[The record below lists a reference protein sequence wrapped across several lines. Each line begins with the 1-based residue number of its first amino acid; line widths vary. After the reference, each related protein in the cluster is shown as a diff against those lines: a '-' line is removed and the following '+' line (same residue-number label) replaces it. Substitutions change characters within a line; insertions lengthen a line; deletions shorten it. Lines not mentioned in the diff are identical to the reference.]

1 MTTLEMPIAA
11 GELLTKTAYVAA
23 AVVAALVVQRI
34 VVKASKRLF
43 VVAGAPKVSI
53 IINILRVLIWACALM
68 CILEPV
74 FGITPT
80 YFVATLGVVSVAISL
95 GLQDTISN
103 VFSGLVLMAGHVIRP
118 GDDISVGGVSGRVTD
133 VTWRSTSVQDRYGSV
148 EIIPNSVLNKTSLKR
163 LHPSQVGK
171 AVVPIAVVPNADL
184 DEVTHQIVDLAVE
197 VAGDL
202 LNPDYPPRVL
212 ILGMDE
218 YGTRASIVLCAASGV
233 PTDIPVDKVLRAV
246 QGKPWVASA
255 LPNDIR
261 S

>member
-1 MTTLEMPIAA
+1 MDALQMSLAA
-11 GELLTKTAYVAA
+11 NQLLMKGIYVIV
-23 AVVAALVVQRI
+23 AVVAALIVQRI
-34 VVKASKRLF
+34 AVNASKRLL

-53 IINILRVLIWACALM
+53 LINIVRTLIWACALM

-103 VFSGLVLMAGHVIRP
+103 IFSGLVLMAGHVVRP
-118 GDDISVGGVSGRVTD
+118 GDDITVGSVSGRVTD
-133 VTWRSTSVQDRYGSV
+133 VTWRSTSVQDRHGSV

-171 AVVPIAVVPNADL
+171 VVVPIAVVPGADL
-184 DEVTHQIVDLAVE
+184 DEVTRQIVELATE
-197 VAGDL
+197 AAGDL
-202 LNPDYPPRVL
+202 LNPDFPPTVL

-218 YGTRASIVLCAASGV
+218 YGTRASIVLRAATGIV
-233 PTDIPVDKVLRAV
+233 PEVAVDKVLRAI

-255 LPNDIR
+255 LPSR
-261 S
+261 

>member
-1 MTTLEMPIAA
+1 MATLEMSLGA
-11 GELLTKTAYVAA
+11 GELLTKASYVIA

-34 VVKASKRLF
+34 VINASKKLF

-53 IINILRVLIWACALM
+53 LINIVRVLIWACALM

-74 FGITPT
+74 FGVTPT

-103 VFSGLVLMAGHVIRP
+103 IFSGLVLMAGHVIRP
-118 GDDISVGGVSGRVTD
+118 GDDICVGAVSGRVTD
-133 VTWRSTSVQDRYGSV
+133 VTWRSTSVQDRHGSV
-148 EIIPNSVLNKTSLKR
+148 EIIPNSVLNKTTLKR

-171 AVVPIAVVPNADL
+171 VVVPIAVVPDADL
-184 DEVTHQIVDLAVE
+184 DEVTRQIVELATK

-202 LNPDYPPRVL
+202 LNPAYPPKVL

-218 YGTRASIVLCAASGV
+218 YGTRASIVLRAASGV
-233 PTDIPVDKVLRAV
+233 PTEVPVDKVLRAV

-255 LPNDIR
+255 LPSR
-261 S
+261 